1 MLTTNNGSFPWKSA
15 ATAAA
20 ADGAVLDRITREVIE
35 TQARAGLDL
44 VTDGLVRRQDPA
56 SYVAGR
62 LEGVTLGGAR
72 DGFPG
77 SGATYRMPIIGTEIA
92 WRRPILSEDYL
103 FAREGSSRPVKPVLV
118 GPYTLARVSEDR
130 AYNDPM
136 ALAMALAIALNQ
148 ELRALQAAG
157 AEWLQIDEPAI
168 LQAKEDFPLFTRLW
182 EVLGRGVT
190 ATLCLHLEGGDVA
203 DLYPGIARLK
213 RLGCLSLDCVG
224 GKANLSLLGSAPFP
238 GTLRIGL
245 GLVDG
250 RTQRV
255 ETAREIIETLRS
267 STGLPAPDNIL
278 LGTANDLGA
287 LPPEV
292 AFAKLQ
298 SLARARDLV

>member
-15 ATAAA
+15 GTAAA

-44 VTDGLVRRQDPA
+44 VTDGLVRQQDPA

-136 ALAMALAIALNQ
+136 ALAMALAMAMAMAMAMYHHRSTMRRGLITRRHRSTTRQ
-148 ELRALQAAG
+148 EWSTMA
-157 AEWLQIDEPAI
+157 
-168 LQAKEDFPLFTRLW
+168 
-182 EVLGRGVT
+182 
-190 ATLCLHLEGGDVA
+190 
-203 DLYPGIARLK
+203 IAR
-213 RLGCLSLDCVG
+213 GIT
-224 GKANLSLLGSAPFP
+224 A
-238 GTLRIGL
+238 GTITI
-245 GLVDG
+245 
-250 RTQRV
+250 RTDHQH
-255 ETAREIIETLRS
+255 S
-267 STGLPAPDNIL
+267 YLP
-278 LGTANDLGA
+278 
-287 LPPEV
+287 V
-292 AFAKLQ
+292 
-298 SLARARDLV
+298 